1 MKSNIKI
8 PKLYIMV
15 GLSASGKSTIAK
27 RIAEAEDC
35 IIVSSDVIR
44 GEICEGGVADQSKN
58 EEVFKIF
65 HKRIRENLRSG
76 HNVIADA
83 TNITIKS
90 RTAIFEAIRR
100 IECYPIAY
108 VVPKKIEDCLLD
120 NISSERMHSV
130 PDEVIYKQRGK
141 FQVPFYEEGFKEI
154 IIHKFRNETVDSNF
168 LTDCYNQM
176 KGFDQKNP
184 HHNMDLYEHSDF
196 VKKKF
201 LAMSN
206 YAWLIYGTGASLH
219 DVGKLFTQ
227 TFDESGIAHYYQ
239 HENVGA
245 YYLLSN
251 LESAKLHRD
260 YSDEE
265 YLEILFLINYHMMPF
280 NWNNQKVHKKWNKV
294 FGEEKYKMLLDFHEC
309 DKMRYWHK

>member
-1 MKSNIKI
+1 MRFDNNV

-27 RIAEAEDC
+27 QIAENEDC
-35 IIVSSDVIR
+35 IIVSSDAIR

-65 HKRIRENLRSG
+65 HRRIRDNLRAG
-76 HNVIADA
+76 NNVIADA

-90 RTAIFEAIRR
+90 RKAIFEAIRR
-100 IECYPIAY
+100 VECYPIAY
-108 VVPKKIEDCLLD
+108 IVPKKIEKCIKD
-120 NISSERMHSV
+120 NASDERINHV
-130 PDEVIYKQRGK
+130 PEEVIYRQRSK
-141 FQVPFYEEGFKEI
+141 FQIPFYEEGFKEI
-154 IIHKFRNETVDSNF
+154 IIHKFSNEEVDSKF
-168 LTDCYNQM
+168 LINCYNQM
-176 KGFDQKNP
+176 KWFDQKNP
-184 HHNMDLYEHSDF
+184 HHNMDLYEHSYC

-201 LAMSN
+201 LAISN
-206 YAWLIYGTGASLH
+206 YAWLVYGTGAILH
-219 DVGKLFTQ
+219 DIGKLFTQ
-227 TFDESGIAHYYQ
+227 KFDEDGVAHYYQ

-265 YLEILFLINYHMMPF
+265 YLDILFLINYHMMPF
-280 NWNNQKVHKKWNKV
+280 SWDTDKARRKWKKMFGSNK
-294 FGEEKYKMLLDFHEC
+294 YNMLLDFHEC
-309 DKMRYWHK
+309 DKMRS